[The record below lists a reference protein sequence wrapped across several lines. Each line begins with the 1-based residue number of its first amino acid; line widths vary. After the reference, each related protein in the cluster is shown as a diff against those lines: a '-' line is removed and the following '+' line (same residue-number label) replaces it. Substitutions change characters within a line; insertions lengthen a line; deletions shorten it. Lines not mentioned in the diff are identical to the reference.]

1 MKKILCVT
9 NVGLDEPGGRASAL
23 KTRFEALE
31 KGEWTVDQLI
41 VKNHHNVFPKT
52 FELKRKIV
60 NEGYKLV
67 WSINNPFTL
76 HLPPL
81 ILKKAG
87 YEFKWIAE
95 FRDPIYLNPDPKK
108 FRMVYRIVEKEIV
121 SNSDAVVTVLGTQV
135 DKIDFL
141 KIYSRELDE
150 KIFVL
155 PFAGLEDTCSD
166 PPQCKKTIPFTITYA
181 GSFYKDWIEPFSF
194 LVGFNK
200 FVKKLKLKDRD
211 VQVRFIGDW
220 YKEYSREVKRLNL
233 QNYIEVKEWM
243 NKKGLISFF
252 INSHLFLYIGGSKT
266 ENKKNVSLKVWDYL
280 CYARPIFALCKEDYV
295 VKDFILKNRFGY
307 VADYDDPED
316 ISEKL
321 IQAFL
326 DFETEKVQKTIKK
339 LLRNRR
345 KFDRRRHDEV
355 FVRVCDAV
363 YNKHEIKDYIG

>member
-1 MKKILCVT
+1 VKKIVCVT
-9 NVGLDEPGGRASAL
+9 NVGLDEPGGRAAAL
-23 KTRFEALE
+23 KTRFETLE
-31 KGEWTVDQLI
+31 KDGWIVDQLI
-41 VKNHHNVFPKT
+41 LKNHHNVFLKT
-52 FELKRKIV
+52 FELKRKII
-60 NEGYKLV
+60 NGFKLV
-67 WSINNPFTL
+67 WSMNNPFTL

-87 YEFKWIAE
+87 YDFKWIAE

-121 SNSDAVVTVLGTQV
+121 SESDAVVIVLGMQV

-141 KIYSRELDE
+141 KIYNRELNG

-155 PFAGLEDTCSD
+155 PFAGLEDICSD
-166 PPQCKKTIPFTITYA
+166 PSPCKKTMPFTITYA
-181 GSFYKDWIEPFSF
+181 GSFYKDWIEPLSF

-200 FVKKLKLKDRD
+200 FVGKLNLKDED

-220 YKEYSREVKRLNL
+220 DEEYSKKVKKLNL
-233 QNYIEVKEWM
+233 QGYIKIKRWM
-243 NKKGLISFF
+243 NKKDIIPLFM
-252 INSHLFLYIGGSKT
+252 NSHLFLYIGGSKT
-266 ENKKNVSLKVWDYL
+266 ENKKNVSLKIWDYL

-307 VADYDDPED
+307 VADYDDPKD

-326 DFETEKVQKTIKK
+326 DFKTEKVHKSIKK
-339 LLRNRR
+339 LLQNRR
-345 KFDRRRHDEV
+345 RFDRKRHDDV
-355 FVRVCDAV
+355 FVQICDII
-363 YNKHEIKDYIG
+363 YSKHRSKII